1 MSIDEEGF
9 LSPEIENVR
18 QNYRASHPDIFQ
30 YVTELSRL
38 AQSQLPNIAGQ
49 PRTLKNFFVSAYFV
63 RALQQ
68 CQAAILMAERGMFT
82 EAYTM
87 VRGGL
92 ETVFYLGASTRGTDF
107 GREMGRDHVK
117 RTKTTATAHML
128 RMKELDPNADQSHL
142 QSVIDTLMAQ
152 GLDPEPLLIQAVAKK
167 AELGLLYD
175 TLYRQLSNSHA
186 HPTLSSLN
194 SIWQMDEQQM
204 PLSVLWGPER
214 GDPDEIVDALSLNY
228 VVLHQLLF
236 EWLRFRPDAALDR
249 RLDEIGLKYTA
260 FTKARTDPGSP
271 PAGTNS

>member
-1 MSIDEEGF
+1 MNIDEDGF
-9 LSPEIENVR
+9 LSPEVEKVR
-18 QNYRASHPDIFQ
+18 QSYRANHPEILQ

-38 AQSQLPNIAGQ
+38 AQSQLPRIAGQ
-49 PRTLKNFFVSAYFV
+49 PRTLKNLFVSAYFI

-68 CQAAILMAERGMFT
+68 CQAAIILAERGMFT

-107 GREMGRDHVK
+107 AREMGRDHVK
-117 RTKTTATAHML
+117 RTKTTATAHMQ
-128 RMKELDPNADQSHL
+128 RMKELDPDADESHL
-142 QSVIDTLMAQ
+142 QSVIDALMAQ
-152 GLDPEPLLIQAVAKK
+152 GLDPEPLFIQVVAKK

-194 SIWQMDEQQM
+194 SIWQMDEHQM
-204 PLSVLWGPER
+204 PLGVLWGPER
-214 GDPDEIVDALSLNY
+214 GDPDEFVDALSLNY
-228 VVLHQLLF
+228 VVLHQMLF

-249 RLDEIGLKYTA
+249 RLDEIGLAYTA
-260 FTKARTDPGSP
+260 FTQARAEREPSP
-271 PAGTNS
+271 TGIQS